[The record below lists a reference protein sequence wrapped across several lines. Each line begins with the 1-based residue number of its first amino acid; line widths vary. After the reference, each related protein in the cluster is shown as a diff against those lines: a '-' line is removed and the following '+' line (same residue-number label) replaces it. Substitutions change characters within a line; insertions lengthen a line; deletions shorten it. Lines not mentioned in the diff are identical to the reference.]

1 MRPGIESILDNF
13 LGFCEGAVIV
23 GHFISLD
30 LKFLA
35 REIKRA
41 GFGSLGNPAVDTCML
56 HDWITDQGNG
66 FSSNY
71 FGRMESK
78 DLFSLAKKYQVPI
91 QGAHN
96 SLMDA
101 YITAQIFQRF
111 MVILKKLGVRSL
123 KDLMRIGK
131 P

>member
-1 MRPGIESILDNF
+1 
-13 LGFCEGAVIV
+13 
-23 GHFISLD
+23 
-30 LKFLA
+30 
-35 REIKRA
+35 
-41 GFGSLGNPAVDTCML
+41 ML
-56 HDWITDQGNG
+56 HDWITEQGNG